1 MEEELITKVMH
12 EVMKRVGNGN
22 GATAVAEVEEVKAS
36 PLSHIPAELV
46 QLTEFV
52 GVGMGDT
59 QGIVIANLD
68 PMIHKLIGFDPK
80 YRSIG
85 VIGGRTGAG
94 PHLMAADEAIKATNT
109 EIIMVEMPRDTKG
122 GAGHGNL
129 IVFGAEDV
137 SDARRAVEVT
147 LETLPKYFG
156 DVYANDQ
163 GYTENQYTARASK
176 VLKYALGAPEGRAF
190 GLILGAPAVIGMLM
204 IDTAVKAADVE
215 VLGFASPKKGTSLT
229 NEVFHLGHRR
239 LWRSSSGRYC
249 WTRSG
254 QQAAWRLGTATEVR
268 YRQSVHLREQFNGKK
283 TKTLRSTR

>member
-22 GATAVAEVEEVKAS
+22 GATAVAEPEVQTPT
-36 PLSHIPAELV
+36 PLTALPAELV

-52 GVGMGDT
+52 GAGMGDT

-85 VIGGRTGAG
+85 VNGGRTGAG

-109 EIIMVEMPRDTKG
+109 EVIMVEMPRDTKG

-147 LETLPKYFG
+147 LEALPKYFG

-215 VLGFASPKKGTSLT
+215 VLGFASPKKNTSLT
-229 NEVFHLGHRR
+229 NEVFIWVTGDSGAVRQAVIAGREVGNKLLGA
-239 LWRSSSGRYC
+239 W
-249 WTRSG
+249 G
-254 QQAAWRLGTATEVR
+254 QSPKSATGNP
-268 YRQSVHLREQFNGKK
+268 YI
-283 TKTLRSTR
+283 

>member
-12 EVMKRVGNGN
+12 EVMKRVGGNGHGN
-22 GATAVAEVEEVKAS
+22 GASATAVLDAPEEVKT
-36 PLSHIPAELV
+36 PARVAGVPTELV

-52 GVGMGDT
+52 GAGIGDT

-68 PMIHKLIGFDPK
+68 PAIHKLIGFDPK
-80 YRSIG
+80 FRSIG

-109 EIIMVEMPRDTKG
+109 EIILVEMPRDTKG

-147 LETLPKYFG
+147 LDCLPKYFG

-176 VLKYALGAPEGRAF
+176 VLNYALGAPEGRAF

-215 VLGFASPKKGTSLT
+215 VLGFASPKKNTSLT
-229 NEVFHLGHRR
+229 NEVFIWVTGDSGAVRQAVIAGREVGNKLLG
-239 LWRSSSGRYC
+239 
-249 WTRSG
+249 
-254 QQAAWRLGTATEVR
+254 AWGNPPKSATGEP
-268 YRQSVHLREQFNGKK
+268 YI
-283 TKTLRSTR
+283 

>member
-1 MEEELITKVMH
+1 MEEQLIDKVMK
-12 EVMKRVGNGN
+12 EVMKRVGSGDAAEAKSAEGKSIN
-22 GATAVAEVEEVKAS
+22 ATDLIQV
-36 PLSHIPAELV
+36 
-46 QLTEFV
+46 TEFV
-52 GVGMGDT
+52 GVTMGDT

-68 PMIHKLIGFDPK
+68 PIIHKLFGFDEK

-94 PHLMAADEAIKATNT
+94 PQLMAADDAVKATNT
-109 EIIMVEMPRDTKG
+109 EIILIETPRDTKG

-129 IVFGAEDV
+129 IIFGAEDV

-147 LETLPKYFG
+147 IDLVPKYFG

-176 VLKYALGAPEGRAF
+176 CLNKAVGTPEGRAF

-215 VLGFASPKKGTSLT
+215 VLGYASPAHGTSLT
-229 NEVFHLGHRR
+229 NEVYIWVTGD
-239 LWRSSSGRYC
+239 SGAVR
-249 WTRSG
+249 
-254 QQAAWRLGTATEVR
+254 QAVIAGREIGNKLLSAWGEEPKSL
-268 YRQSVHLREQFNGKK
+268 
-283 TKTLRSTR
+283 STPYI

>member
-22 GATAVAEVEEVKAS
+22 GGSATAVAEPEVQTPSRLAG
-36 PLSHIPAELV
+36 IPAELV

-52 GVGMGDT
+52 GAGMGDT

-109 EIIMVEMPRDTKG
+109 EIILVEMPRDTKG

-229 NEVFHLGHRR
+229 NEVFIWVTGDSGAVRQAVIAGREVGNKLLGA
-239 LWRSSSGRYC
+239 W
-249 WTRSG
+249 G
-254 QQAAWRLGTATEVR
+254 QPPKSATGNP
-268 YRQSVHLREQFNGKK
+268 YI
-283 TKTLRSTR
+283 

>member
-1 MEEELITKVMH
+1 MEEELISKVMH
-12 EVMKRVGNGN
+12 EVMKRVGNGSTT
-22 GATAVAEVEEVKAS
+22 TAVVDVVEEVKA
-36 PLSHIPAELV
+36 PPRLAGIPAELV

-52 GVGMGDT
+52 GAGMGDT

-85 VIGGRTGAG
+85 VIGGRTGAV

-147 LETLPKYFG
+147 LECLPKYFG
-156 DVYANDQ
+156 DVYANDA

-215 VLGFASPKKGTSLT
+215 VLGFASPKKNTSLT
-229 NEVFHLGHRR
+229 NEVFIWVTGDSGAVRQAVIAGREVGNKLLGA
-239 LWRSSSGRYC
+239 W
-249 WTRSG
+249 G
-254 QQAAWRLGTATEVR
+254 QPPKSATGNP
-268 YRQSVHLREQFNGKK
+268 YI
-283 TKTLRSTR
+283 

>member
-1 MEEELITKVMH
+1 MEEELITKVMQ
-12 EVMKRVGNGN
+12 EVMKRVGGNGHGN
-22 GATAVAEVEEVKAS
+22 GATATAVLDQPAVKTPPRLAGV
-36 PLSHIPAELV
+36 PAELV

-52 GVGMGDT
+52 GAGMGDT
-59 QGIVIANLD
+59 EGIVIANLD
-68 PMIHKLIGFDPK
+68 PEIHKLIGFDPK

-109 EIIMVEMPRDTKG
+109 EIILCEMPRDTKG

-147 LETLPKYFG
+147 LDTLPKYFG
-156 DVYANDQ
+156 DVYANDS

-190 GLILGAPAVIGMLM
+190 GLILGAPAVVGMLM

-215 VLGFASPKKGTSLT
+215 VLGFASPKKNTSLT
-229 NEVFHLGHRR
+229 NEVFIWVTGD
-239 LWRSSSGRYC
+239 SGAVRQAVIAG
-249 WTRSG
+249 REVG
-254 QQAAWRLGTATEVR
+254 NKLLAAWGTPPKSATGNP
-268 YRQSVHLREQFNGKK
+268 YI
-283 TKTLRSTR
+283 

>member
-1 MEEELITKVMH
+1 MEEELITKVMQ
-12 EVMKRVGNGN
+12 EVMKRVGGN
-22 GATAVAEVEEVKAS
+22 GHANGSAATAVLEPPEEIQLPSRLASVPAEVT
-36 PLSHIPAELV
+36 

-52 GVGMGDT
+52 GTGPGDT

-68 PMIHKLIGFDPK
+68 PSIHKLIGFDPK

-109 EIIMVEMPRDTKG
+109 EIILVEMPRDTKG

-147 LETLPKYFG
+147 LDSLPKYFG

-176 VLKYALGAPEGRAF
+176 VLKYALNCPEGRAF
-190 GLILGAPAVIGMLM
+190 GLILGAPAVVGMLM

-229 NEVFHLGHRR
+229 NEVFIWVTGD
-239 LWRSSSGRYC
+239 SGAVRQAVVAG
-249 WTRSG
+249 REVG
-254 QQAAWRLGTATEVR
+254 NKLLAAWGTPPKSATGHP
-268 YRQSVHLREQFNGKK
+268 YI
-283 TKTLRSTR
+283 

>member
-1 MEEELITKVMH
+1 MQEDLINRVMQ
-12 EVMKRVGNGN
+12 EVMKRVGP
-22 GATAVAEVEEVKAS
+22 AS
-36 PLSHIPAELV
+36 PAPASAPQAKTNNPSPTADLV
-46 QLTEFV
+46 SLTEFV

-68 PMIHKLIGFDPK
+68 PIIHKMIGFDAK
-80 YRSIG
+80 FRSIG
-85 VIGGRTGAG
+85 VIGGRVGAG
-94 PHLMAADEAIKATNT
+94 PQLMAADEAIKATNT
-109 EIIMVEMPRDTKG
+109 EIILVEMPRDTKG

-147 LETLPKYFG
+147 LEMLPKYFG

-176 VLKYALGAPEGRAF
+176 VLSYALGVPEGRAF

-215 VLGFASPKKGTSLT
+215 VLGFASPKKNTSLT
-229 NEVFHLGHRR
+229 NEVFIWVTGD
-239 LWRSSSGRYC
+239 SGAVR
-249 WTRSG
+249 
-254 QQAAWRLGTATEVR
+254 QAVIAGREVGNKLLSAWGEPPKSLGTP
-268 YRQSVHLREQFNGKK
+268 YI
-283 TKTLRSTR
+283 